1 MKRLNLDLFKVI
13 LLVLLT
19 WIAYSFYNFS
29 NKGRYKSEMFG
40 VSVFD
45 THTGTS
51 YFTENGVLIERSK
64 IPAWWEFK
72 TEKPKES
79 KKGKLEP

>member
-1 MKRLNLDLFKVI
+1 MKKLNLDLFKVI

-29 NKGRYKSEMFG
+29 NKDRYKSEMMG
-40 VSVFD
+40 LSVFD

-51 YFTENGVLIERSK
+51 YTLEKGVLKKTSE
-64 IPAWWEFK
+64 IPVWYKPKFK
-72 TEKPKES
+72 TK
-79 KKGKLEP
+79 